1 MIQRSCFSIA
11 SFRLVFIF
19 FSSECFKLLSGRY
32 THTSTQTL
40 LFFFLMIYDWWETI
54 ED

>member
-40 LFFFLMIYDWWETI
+40 LFFSMIHDWREI
-54 ED
+54 VED